1 MSARAF
7 NEAFPNGIQ
16 THEDAVRY
24 LTHFHG
30 FVFQPGD
37 DPEKVTF
44 SSQYV
49 NFTVTP
55 EKVLDMARQY
65 FSDGQREAEEVQSAL
80 PQTVVA
86 AAEENSTSRYYLIM
100 GAVVAVILILAFLAY
115 RFFTG
120 A

>member
-1 MSARAF
+1 MSAKAF

-16 THEDAVRY
+16 TYEDAVRY

-30 FVFQPGD
+30 YVFQPGE

-49 NFTVTP
+49 NFTVSP
-55 EKVLDMARQY
+55 DKVLDMARQY

-80 PQTVVA
+80 PQAVVA
-86 AAEENSTSRYYLIM
+86 PVAESSTSRYYLIM
-100 GAVVAVILILAFLAY
+100 AAVVLVLLALGYLAF